1 MKRMKRICCGTG
13 KFAVNPGGPNLVGAA
28 AMGAIL
34 SGAAAAIGCRRNR
47 FGERS
52 MIVGTPKE
60 IKNHEYRVGLRSEEH
75 TYELQSLMRSSYAV
89 FCLTKKQNI
98 AHLEHI
104 LTVHSHIPILQVS
117 SY

>member
-60 IKNHEYRVGLRSEEH
+60 IKNHEYRVGLTPESARD
-75 TYELQSLMRSSYAV
+75 LV
-89 FCLTKKQNI
+89 
-98 AHLEHI
+98 AHGPRVLVDTGAGEGI
-104 LTVHSHIPILQVS
+104 GADRPRVAWGKRVS
-117 SY
+117 